1 MEDQGKRL
9 LLAAAL
15 AILVMF
21 VWGKL
26 FPPPQPTKPA
36 DTATTTTT
44 SETKPIVAERL
55 FGTFP
60 DDTKPT
66 ATTPTGRTH
75 AATFDKIAAEFSD
88 VDASITKW
96 HLLDPQFVR
105 SEQKGRL
112 VEPAH
117 PALILNFIR
126 STAVIPAGATW
137 QATENSDRGVTYTYR
152 DADMQITKRF
162 TVDAHTFSVR
172 LAIELENIG
181 TRTLQQRMAISVP
194 GAQDP
199 KGKTEAG
206 MGGEQARDW
215 RAACSRDEKVHSVTL
230 ADLKA
235 PRELANIDWGG
246 FRHPYLLFAVAP
258 RSADS
263 EVIKC
268 SAYRTTDAGHMVVDI
283 EYPPFT
289 LKPGD
294 PPIKRELMAYIGPK
308 FYDRLEAVDA
318 VAGFNTHARD
328 AVDFGWLS
336 AIARPMLWILQKSYG
351 FLGSWGF
358 SIIVLTFLVKLATLY
373 WTNKSMRSMKAM
385 SALKPKLEDLQKK
398 YADDKQRLNTEMM
411 ALYKTHGVNPVAG
424 CLPMLLQMPIW
435 FALYRMLS
443 TAGEL
448 YHAKFF
454 WLADLTAADPLY
466 ILPVVLTGTMFIQ
479 SRLTPVAGDAMQQK
493 MLMYGMPLLFGVMS
507 FFFPSGLSVY
517 ILTNTLLTIAHT
529 MYMNRNNPA
538 AISSPAGG
546 GGGALA
552 TVSGVID
559 GDDEGATDVQAA
571 APSNGDLRKQ
581 GPGKSPAKQQPRNKR
596 KTN

>member
-36 DTATTTTT
+36 DTATTTATT
-44 SETKPIVAERL
+44 ETKPIVAERL
-55 FGTFP
+55 FGTLP
-60 DDTKPT
+60 DDSKP
-66 ATTPTGRTH
+66 AAIARSGRTH
-75 AATFDKIAAEFSD
+75 AARFDKISAEFSD
-88 VDASITKW
+88 VDAAITQW
-96 HLLDPQFVR
+96 NLLDPQFVR

-112 VEPAH
+112 VEPSH
-117 PALILNFIR
+117 PALTLNFIR
-126 STAVIPAGATW
+126 STAAIPAGATW
-137 QATENSDRGVTYTYR
+137 QTTENSDRGVTYTYR
-152 DADMQITKRF
+152 DADMVVTKRF

-172 LAIELENIG
+172 LAVELENIG

-199 KGKTEAG
+199 KGKTQAG

-215 RAACSRDEKVHSVTL
+215 RAACSRDEKVH
-230 ADLKA
+230 
-235 PRELANIDWGG
+235 N
-246 FRHPYLLFAVAP
+246 
-258 RSADS
+258 S

-268 SAYRTTDAGHMVVDI
+268 SAYRTTDAGNMVVDI

-294 PPIKRELMAYIGPK
+294 PPIKRELVAYIGPK

-358 SIIVLTFLVKLATLY
+358 SIIFLTFLVKLATLY

-454 WLADLTAADPLY
+454 WLSDLTAADPLY

-517 ILTNTLLTIAHT
+517 ILTNTLLTIGHT

-538 AISSPAGG
+538 AISAPAGG

-559 GDDEGATDVQAA
+559 SDDEGSTDVLAA

-581 GPGKSPAKQQPRNKR
+581 GAGKSPSKQQPRNKR